1 MKRAFFLLFFKI
13 QATFVDAH
21 WLWNSCSMEWKD
33 LTHIPSTAHQPPT
46 HIPSTAHQPPTHVPS
61 TFNQRPI
68 NVGRTWIGRGWD
80 VGRRLTSHPRP
91 IHVLP
96 TFQPMFTYV
105 PSTSYA
111 TRTQHL
117 SSHSSLTHL
126 LSASYPIHPR
136 FYPSPTHATSWCVT
150 IHLVPI
156 FHQLQ
161 FSLIPPPA
169 HALSSSHPLPTYLP
183 STSYFFVEIL
193 RNIHLW
199 RTMKYISL

>member
-1 MKRAFFLLFFKI
+1 
-13 QATFVDAH
+13 
-21 WLWNSCSMEWKD
+21 MEWKD
-33 LTHIPSTAHQPPT
+33 LTHVPSTAHQPPT

-68 NVGRTWIGRGWD
+68 NVGRTWIKCGWD

-96 TFQPMFTYV
+96 TFQLMFTYV
-105 PSTSYA
+105 PSTSYP

-117 SSHSSLTHL
+117 SSHSSSTHL

-136 FYPSPTHATSWCVT
+136 FHLSPTHATSWCVP

-169 HALSSSHPLPTYLP
+169 HALSSSHPPTFHPLLLFCGNIEKYSSLRDNEIYQLITVIRKDWLLLFPSFPTFLPL
-183 STSYFFVEIL
+183 
-193 RNIHLW
+193 NHA
-199 RTMKYISL
+199 